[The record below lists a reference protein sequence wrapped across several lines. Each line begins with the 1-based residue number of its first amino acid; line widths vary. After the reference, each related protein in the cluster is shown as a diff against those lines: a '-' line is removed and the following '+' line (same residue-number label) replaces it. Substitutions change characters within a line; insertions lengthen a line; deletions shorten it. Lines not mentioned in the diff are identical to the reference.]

1 MNAMANP
8 ANSNSDKNFL
18 VSLLR
23 ESRKNFL
30 GSFAGVS
37 DEESRLHPAPNCW
50 CVLDTVEH
58 LTSAEGIMLRLIT
71 TQRRPRSADA
81 ANREEVFLKVIGDR
95 SRKMQSPEGGQPRG
109 RFANLV
115 EAAAQFKTT
124 RDSVIQFVEQH
135 PEDLRASEVSHPHP
149 AAGNVSTYE
158 MVIIIAKHAER
169 HAKQIEEIR
178 NTLAAQTKTIAAQS

>member
-1 MNAMANP
+1 MNAMPNP
-8 ANSNSDKNFL
+8 ANSNTDKNFL

-23 ESRKNFL
+23 ESREKFL
-30 GSFAGVS
+30 GSFADVS
-37 DEESRLHPAPNCW
+37 DEQSRLHPAADCW

-58 LTSAEGIMLRLIT
+58 LTAAEGIMLRLIT
-71 TQRRPRSADA
+71 THRKPRQTDA
-81 ANREEVFLKVIGDR
+81 PNREQVFLQVIGDR
-95 SRKMQSPEGGQPRG
+95 SRKIQSPESGQPRG
-109 RFANLV
+109 RFANLA

-135 PEDLRASEVSHPHP
+135 PEDLRASEVTHPHP

-178 NTLAAQTKTIAAQS
+178 NTLASQAESAAGQN